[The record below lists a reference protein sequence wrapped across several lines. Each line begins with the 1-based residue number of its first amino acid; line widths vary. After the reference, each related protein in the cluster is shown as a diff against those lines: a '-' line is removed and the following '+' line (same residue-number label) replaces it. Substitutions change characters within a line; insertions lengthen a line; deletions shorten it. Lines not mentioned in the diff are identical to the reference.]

1 MPGLQHAN
9 STKCIHC
16 LRAGAGIHCQKCNL
30 SFHFICGL
38 NNGAAYVFV
47 GSMLSFCQNHLPVQ
61 KKTKIRIEDRTCL
74 AGCQELIADNERWV
88 EVHSL
93 TSSALFWAKSGSI
106 RCTTVVHEKINQFAL
121 KITEL
126 LSTFCLS
133 NDLKSK

>member
-1 MPGLQHAN
+1 
-9 STKCIHC
+9 
-16 LRAGAGIHCQKCNL
+16 
-30 SFHFICGL
+30 
-38 NNGAAYVFV
+38 
-47 GSMLSFCQNHLPVQ
+47 
-61 KKTKIRIEDRTCL
+61 
-74 AGCQELIADNERWV
+74 
-88 EVHSL
+88 L